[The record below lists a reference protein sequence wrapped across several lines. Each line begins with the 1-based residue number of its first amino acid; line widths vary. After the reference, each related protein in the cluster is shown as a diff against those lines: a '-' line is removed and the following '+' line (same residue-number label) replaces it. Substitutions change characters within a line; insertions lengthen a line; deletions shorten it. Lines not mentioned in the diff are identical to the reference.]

1 MAARDLGLLEAIELV
16 AYDAY
21 IRLRPADRSPNNRI
35 ALVTI
40 GERDIQANGW
50 PLSDEVLA
58 RTIEVV
64 ARQEPCAIG
73 LDIYRDVPIMPGRR
87 KLEAV
92 LAAEPRVIAA
102 MKFAEDVSSG
112 VKPPRV
118 LQDTEQVGFNDV
130 LVDPGGAVRRGLL
143 FLDDG
148 TAVSYSFALR
158 LALRYLQA
166 QSVVPQADPHD
177 PALLRLG
184 RVTIRP
190 LEPHEGG
197 YVGAD
202 ARGYQF
208 LLDFKDAQ
216 RPFAS
221 IELASVLTGSFD
233 PALFRGRIVLI
244 GVIAQS
250 VKDDFYTPLSRGLK
264 VGQSMPGV
272 IVHAQIAS
280 QLLRMGLDDDAPMV
294 ALPKWQEWLWVL
306 LWSVAGALI
315 GLRVRSPWRLPLIAA
330 GGLVALTVF
339 AFLAFLGRRWIP
351 LVPPA
356 LGWVSAAGIVTGYM
370 SYREAVERA
379 LLMQLFSRHVSRE
392 VAEAIWRQREQFL
405 DGGRPRPERMVVTVL
420 FSDLQGFTSVAEKHT
435 PEALLEWLNEYVAA
449 MTHEVSRYGGVVRQY
464 AGDAIVAIFGIPV
477 PRQTQS
483 EIDQDARNA
492 VLCALAMEAALRDL
506 NQRWRLQGRPTA
518 GMRIGIFTG
527 AAVSG
532 TLGNAVRSEYVVLGD
547 TVNTASRLE
556 SYEKELFAPDVNAR
570 PGRILIGGPTLA
582 RLGRRFETE
591 WVGDVTLK
599 GKENLIRIY
608 RVIGSSQES
617 GVQTKESG

>member
-1 MAARDLGLLEAIELV
+1 MAARDFGLLEAIELV

-21 IRLRPADRSPNNRI
+21 IRLRPTDPSPSTRI
-35 ALVTI
+35 SLVTVS
-40 GERDIQANGW
+40 ERDIQAYGW

-58 RTIEVV
+58 RTIEEVT
-64 ARQEPCAIG
+64 RHEPRTIG

-102 MKFAEDVSSG
+102 MKFAEGPSSG
-112 VKPPRV
+112 VRPPRV
-118 LQDTEQVGFNDV
+118 LQDTERVGFNDI
-130 LVDPGGAVRRGLL
+130 LVDPGGVVRRGLL

-148 TAVSYSFALR
+148 SAVSYSFALR
-158 LALRYLQA
+158 LALGYLQA
-166 QSVVPQADPHD
+166 HGVAPQADPHD
-177 PALLRLG
+177 PAWLRLG
-184 RVTIRP
+184 QVTIRP

-197 YVGAD
+197 YVAAD

-208 LLDFKDAQ
+208 LLDFKDA
-216 RPFAS
+216 RRSFS
-221 IELASVLTGSFD
+221 SVELDRVLAGSFD
-233 PALFRGRIVLI
+233 PALFRDRIVLI

-272 IVHAQIAS
+272 VVHAQIAS
-280 QLLRMGLDDDAPMV
+280 QLLRIGLDDDAPMV

-315 GLRVRSPWRLPLIAA
+315 GLRVRSPWRLPFVAA
-330 GGLVALTVF
+330 GGLVALGAF
-339 AFLAFLGRRWIP
+339 AFLAFLGGRWIP

-356 LGWVSAAGIVTGYM
+356 LGWVSAAGMVTGYM
-370 SYREAVERA
+370 SYRQAVDRA

-392 VAEAIWRQREQFL
+392 VAEAIWRQREEFL
-405 DGGRPRPERMVVTVL
+405 DGGRPRPERLVVTVL

-449 MTHEVSRYGGVVRQY
+449 MTQEVSRHGGVVRQY

-477 PRQTQS
+477 PRKTQS
-483 EIDQDARNA
+483 EIDQDASNA
-492 VLCALAMEAALRDL
+492 VLCALAMQAALREL
-506 NQRWRLQGRPTA
+506 NQRWRLQDRPTA

-532 TLGNAVRSEYVVLGD
+532 TLGNVDRSEYVVLGD

-556 SYEKELFAPDVNAR
+556 SYEKELFAPDADEHST
-570 PGRILIGGPTLA
+570 RILIGEPTLA
-582 RLGRRFETE
+582 RLGERFETE
-591 WVGDVTLK
+591 RVGDVALK

-608 RVIGSSQES
+608 RVIGMRQES
-617 GVQTKESG
+617 GVLTEESG

>member
-1 MAARDLGLLEAIELV
+1 MAARNFGLLEAIELV

-21 IRLRPADRSPNNRI
+21 IRLRPTDPSPSTRI
-35 ALVTI
+35 SLVTVS
-40 GERDIQANGW
+40 ERDIQAYGW

-58 RTIEVV
+58 RTIEEVT
-64 ARQEPCAIG
+64 RHEPRTIG

-102 MKFAEDVSSG
+102 MKFAEGPSSG
-112 VKPPRV
+112 VRPPRV
-118 LQDTEQVGFNDV
+118 LQDTERVGFNDI
-130 LVDPGGAVRRGLL
+130 LVDPGGVVRRGLL

-148 TAVSYSFALR
+148 SAVSYSFALR
-158 LALRYLQA
+158 LALGYLQA
-166 QSVVPQADPHD
+166 HGVAPQADPHD
-177 PALLRLG
+177 PAWLRLG
-184 RVTIRP
+184 QVTIRP

-197 YVGAD
+197 YVAAD

-208 LLDFKDAQ
+208 LLDFKDA
-216 RPFAS
+216 RRSFS
-221 IELASVLTGSFD
+221 SVELDRVLAGSFD
-233 PALFRGRIVLI
+233 PALFRDRIVLI

-272 IVHAQIAS
+272 VVHAQIAS
-280 QLLRMGLDDDAPMV
+280 QLLRIGLDDDAPMV

-315 GLRVRSPWRLPLIAA
+315 GLRVRSPWRLPFVAA
-330 GGLVALTVF
+330 GGLVALGAF
-339 AFLAFLGRRWIP
+339 AFLAFLGGRWIP

-356 LGWVSAAGIVTGYM
+356 LGWVSAAGMVTGYM
-370 SYREAVERA
+370 SYRQAVDRA

-392 VAEAIWRQREQFL
+392 VAEAIWRQREEFL
-405 DGGRPRPERMVVTVL
+405 DGGRPRPERLVVTVL

-449 MTHEVSRYGGVVRQY
+449 MTQEVSRHGGVVRQY

-477 PRQTQS
+477 PRKTQS
-483 EIDQDARNA
+483 EIDQDASNA
-492 VLCALAMEAALRDL
+492 VLCALAMQAALREL
-506 NQRWRLQGRPTA
+506 NQRWRLQDRPTA

-532 TLGNAVRSEYVVLGD
+532 TLGNVDRSEYVVLGD

-556 SYEKELFAPDVNAR
+556 SYEKELFAPDADEHST
-570 PGRILIGGPTLA
+570 RILIGEPTLA
-582 RLGRRFETE
+582 RLGERFETE
-591 WVGDVTLK
+591 RVGDVALK

-608 RVIGSSQES
+608 RVIGMRQES
-617 GVQTKESG
+617 GVLTEESG